1 MDLFD
6 LATFLALLVV
16 ALQYLINNF
25 LADWLEEYWE
35 KKHEKDTDLAG
46 AKRKKFVRNSS
57 WVILVLFIAAVVLAV
72 IGLL

>member
-35 KKHEKDTDLAG
+35 KKHGKDIDLAI